1 MYISPVVL
9 HLGMGVARDMVALT
23 KPKITLLNVA
33 AALACYVASG
43 GSPTGIPLLGA
54 LGYGAAGGSSV
65 LNNVVDS
72 DVDGMMRRTARRPI
86 PSGRVSRRTALIL
99 GAALTSVSVL
109 LASIVF
115 NPLTAAAMLLGALSY
130 VLLYTLYLKR
140 RTDLNIVIG
149 GIAGSFPPLAG
160 AAAASGTFTPVSIA
174 VAALIFLWTPGHFWS
189 LAIRA
194 SEDYRSA
201 GLPMM
206 PVTRGVR
213 ATALAIAASNAL
225 LIVCWLGLATVLENP
240 VPFLLLTSV
249 PTALL
254 SLETVRLLRRPDASN
269 AWRSFKLSSPWLLLV
284 LIGTVLSS
292 TVR

>member
-1 MYISPVVL
+1 MSLVILQS
-9 HLGMGVARDMVALT
+9 GMGVVRDIVTLT

-65 LNNVVDS
+65 LNNVLDA
-72 DVDGMMRRTARRPI
+72 DIDGRMRRTARRPI

-99 GAALTSVSVL
+99 GTALTSVSVS
-109 LASIVF
+109 LASIAF

-130 VLLYTLYLKR
+130 VLLYTLYLKK

-160 AAAASGTFTPVSIA
+160 AAAASGTFTPVSLA

-194 SEDYRSA
+194 SEDYRAA

-206 PVTRGVR
+206 PVTRGIR
-213 ATALAIAASNAL
+213 ASAMAIAASNAL
-225 LIVCWLGLATVLENP
+225 LIVCWLFLTTILENP

-292 TVR
+292 TIR